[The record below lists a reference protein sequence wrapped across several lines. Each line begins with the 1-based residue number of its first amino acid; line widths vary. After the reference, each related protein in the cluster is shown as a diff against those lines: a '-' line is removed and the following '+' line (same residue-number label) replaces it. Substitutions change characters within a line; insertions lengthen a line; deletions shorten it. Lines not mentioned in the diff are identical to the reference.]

1 MTVPI
6 EMVNI
11 DYQLD
16 SVQNHPGDE
25 PVGVSLRDFSRLC

>member
-1 MTVPI
+1 MTVAI

-16 SVQNHPGDE
+16 SVQNHPGDK
-25 PVGVSLRDFSRLC
+25 PVSVSPP